1 MADRAS
7 ASIVIG
13 GAVSSERFEIL
24 TDLIA
29 SHDLSTDWDG
39 PNFVPDARVEG
50 EPLRLYAHETP
61 WGMFDDLEQYCC
73 DQHIPYVR
81 WSGACPGSFG
91 AERIVFDGATGPLN
105 YSVDDDDHI
114 VLHEQIICQL
124 GSMRAIRAYL
134 KPAAFE
140 VPPFVIVEGSV

>member
-1 MADRAS
+1 MADRVS

-13 GAVSSERFEIL
+13 GAVSPEQFDML
-24 TDLIA
+24 THLIA

-39 PNFVPDARVEG
+39 PAFAPDARVEG

-73 DQHIPYVR
+73 DQRIPYVR

-91 AERIVFDGATGPLN
+91 AERIVFDSKTGPLN

-114 VLHEQIICQL
+114 VLREQTIDQL

-140 VPPFVIVEGSV
+140 VPSLVIVET

>member
-1 MADRAS
+1 MADRVS

-13 GAVSSERFEIL
+13 GAVSSEQFDIL

-29 SHDLSTDWDG
+29 SHDLSTEWDD
-39 PNFVPDARVEG
+39 PKFAPDQCVEG

-61 WGMFDDLEQYCC
+61 RGMFDDLEQYCC
-73 DQHIPYVR
+73 DQHIAYVR
-81 WSGACPGSFG
+81 WSGSCAGSFG

-105 YSVDDDDHI
+105 YAVDEDDHI
-114 VLHEQIICQL
+114 VLHEQTIDQL

-140 VPPFVIVEGSV
+140 PPALAIAGV

>member
-1 MADRAS
+1 MADRVS
-7 ASIVIG
+7 ANIVIG
-13 GAVSSERFEIL
+13 GTVSPEQFEML
-24 TDLIA
+24 THLIA
-29 SHDLSTDWDG
+29 PHNLSTEWDG
-39 PNFVPDARVEG
+39 PAFAPDARVEG

-73 DQHIPYVR
+73 DQRIAYVR

-91 AERIVFDGATGPLN
+91 AERIVFDGTGGPLN

-114 VLHEQIICQL
+114 VLHEQTIDKL

-140 VPPFVIVEGSV
+140 VPPLTIVQA

>member
-1 MADRAS
+1 MADRVS
-7 ASIVIG
+7 ANITIG
-13 GAVSSERFEIL
+13 GAVSSEQFAIL
-24 TDLIA
+24 SDPIA

-39 PNFVPDARVEG
+39 PVFAPDARVEG

-73 DQHIPYVR
+73 DQHIAYVR

-91 AERIVFDGATGPLN
+91 AERIVFDGTTGPLN

-114 VLHEQIICQL
+114 VLHEQTIDQL

-140 VPPFVIVEGSV
+140 VPPLAIVET

>member
-1 MADRAS
+1 MADRVS

-13 GAVSSERFEIL
+13 GTVSPEQFAIL
-24 TDLIA
+24 ADLIV
-29 SHDLSTDWDG
+29 SHDLSTDWEG
-39 PNFVPDARVEG
+39 SNFAPTARVEG

-73 DQHIPYVR
+73 DQHIAYVR

-91 AERIVFDGATGPLN
+91 AERIVFDGTTGPLN

-114 VLHEQIICQL
+114 VLHEQL
-124 GSMRAIRAYL
+124 GSVRAIRAYL
-134 KPAAFE
+134 NPAAFE
-140 VPPFVIVEGSV
+140 PPAFRVTA

>member
-1 MADRAS
+1 MADRVS

-13 GAVSSERFEIL
+13 GPLSPTQFEML
-24 TDLIA
+24 MHLIE

-39 PNFVPDARVEG
+39 PKFTPDARVNG
-50 EPLRLYAHETP
+50 EPLHLYALETP

-73 DQHIPYVR
+73 DQRIPYVR
-81 WSGACPGSFG
+81 WSGACAGSFG
-91 AERIVFDGATGPLN
+91 AERIVFDGKTGPLN

-114 VLHEQIICQL
+114 VLHEQTIDQL

-140 VPPFVIVEGSV
+140 VPRLAIVEV

>member
-1 MADRAS
+1 MADRVS

-13 GAVSSERFEIL
+13 GAVSSDQFEVLI
-24 TDLIA
+24 DLIA
-29 SHDLSTDWDG
+29 SHDLAIEWDG
-39 PNFVPDARVEG
+39 PKFAPDQRVEG

-73 DQHIPYVR
+73 DQHIAYVR
-81 WSGACPGSFG
+81 WSGSCPGSFG
-91 AERIVFDGATGPLN
+91 ADRIVFDGTTGPLN
-105 YSVDDDDHI
+105 YSVDEVDHI
-114 VLHEQIICQL
+114 VLHEQIIDQL

-140 VPPFVIVEGSV
+140 PPALSIVGI

>member
-1 MADRAS
+1 MADRVS

-13 GAVSSERFEIL
+13 GAVSPTQFEVL
-24 TDLIA
+24 THLIV

-39 PNFVPDARVEG
+39 PEFTPDARVEG

-73 DQHIPYVR
+73 DKRIPYVR

-91 AERIVFDGATGPLN
+91 AERIVFDGKTGPLN
-105 YSVDDDDHI
+105 YAVDDDDHI
-114 VLHEQIICQL
+114 VLHEQTIDQL

-140 VPPFVIVEGSV
+140 VPPLAIVET